1 MNLVGKKTVWFVA
14 PLLVLVVAIVAGLN
28 WRSVYPTEQT
38 AELTFVIEED
48 FTKVRKIMVRTNA
61 AKEIVTM
68 GGGSEFVDQQWESG
82 SADVGGEDFGQNLFK
97 NVLSGDPDWELKLA
111 GTLKVRTLDEYVGQ
125 NVVTLKQTV
134 EIQPDFIHSDT
145 NLLTGSERLLG
156 YAMMTRLEREEDHTR
171 VKLKLTQEIK
181 TDAPWFAHGIA
192 ERRVLAAVEITL
204 ANQETAM
211 RQLIENNRDKIGLF
225 PLN

>member
-1 MNLVGKKTVWFVA
+1 
-14 PLLVLVVAIVAGLN
+14 
-28 WRSVYPTEQT
+28 
-38 AELTFVIEED
+38 
-48 FTKVRKIMVRTNA
+48 
-61 AKEIVTM
+61 
-68 GGGSEFVDQQWESG
+68 
-82 SADVGGEDFGQNLFK
+82 
-97 NVLSGDPDWELKLA
+97 
-111 GTLKVRTLDEYVGQ
+111 RTLDEYVGQ